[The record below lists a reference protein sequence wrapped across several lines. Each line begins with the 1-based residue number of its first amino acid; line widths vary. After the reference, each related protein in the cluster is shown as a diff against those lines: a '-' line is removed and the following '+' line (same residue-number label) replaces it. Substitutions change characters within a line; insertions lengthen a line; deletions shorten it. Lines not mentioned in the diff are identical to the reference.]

1 MALTAQNAL
10 DKLEIRLHDIADVPQ
25 PTFLSWCDYL
35 NKWAYRK
42 LTQVD
47 PERFVSTQSYT
58 ISSNPQTSALPAS
71 FRDVQAFGC
80 GFYLMDSTGNFV
92 ADELMRTG
100 FGSYSQGYWISG
112 TNVIFTGMTT
122 GTITL
127 RYIPTVSTID
137 DLADTFSI
145 PDEYMQYIEEALV
158 KLYMMWDEEPGNES
172 LSDQR
177 FLNFLDDLFS
187 TVRKEPAV
195 FELPSPL

>member
-1 MALTAQNAL
+1 MATTATQAQT
-10 DKLEIRLHDIADVPQ
+10 KLEERLHDITDVPEA
-25 PTFLSWCDYL
+25 TYLTWCDYL
-35 NKWAYRK
+35 NKWAYRR

-47 PERFVSTQSYT
+47 PERFISTQSYT

-71 FRDVQAFGC
+71 FRDIQAYGC
-80 GFYLMDSTGNFV
+80 GFYLMDSTGNFI

-100 FGSYSQGYWISG
+100 FGSRSQGYWISG
-112 TNVIFTGMTT
+112 TNVVFTGLET

-137 DLADTFSI
+137 GLSDTFSI

-158 KLYMMWDEEPGNES
+158 KLYMMWDEEPGNEA

-195 FELPSPL
+195 FELPSQL